1 MIPIITL
8 LVVLFLSLITTRIAT
23 LALMHTGV
31 SKQVARFQ
39 ARSALSTCGFTTT
52 EAERIMNHPVRRKI
66 IMILMLLGNVGMITV
81 LSSLIMTFI
90 HIGADSIPVYVK
102 MLILFGGLL
111 FLWALSTNKWVE
123 AKLAR
128 MIDFFLDRYTELKI
142 GNLHHLLHHYDDYKV
157 VELALN
163 ADSPLV
169 GQLFKDN
176 LTRAQGVMI
185 LGVRRSNST
194 YIGFPDADFKFM
206 ENDSITVYG
215 LKKDI
220 ETVRDSFKNVS

>member
-8 LVVLFLSLITTRIAT
+8 LVVLFLSLLTTRIAT

-66 IMILMLLGNVGMITV
+66 IMTLMLLGNVGMITV

-90 HIGADSIPVYVK
+90 HFGADSVPGYMK
-102 MLILFGGLL
+102 MSILFGGLL
-111 FLWALSTNKWVE
+111 FLWGLSANKWVE
-123 AKLAR
+123 EKLAVV
-128 MIDFFLDRYTELKI
+128 ISFFLDRYTELKI
-142 GNLHHLLHHYDDYKV
+142 GNLHHLLHHYDDYKI

-163 ADSPLV
+163 AGSPLI
-169 GQLFKDN
+169 GQTFKNN
-176 LTRAQGVMI
+176 LIKKQGVMV
-185 LGVRRSNST
+185 LGIRRSDGAYT
-194 YIGFPDADFKFM
+194 GFPDDDFKFM

-215 LKKDI
+215 LRKNI
-220 ETVRDSFKNVS
+220 ETVRDCI